1 MSVGQQSWGCID
13 LKLNKNKSTN
23 ITTLNPRLGG
33 GSAETGDG
41 EGAEMSYGQ
50 WSLLFRITYN
60 FILAITRSKGIHRR
74 SIPFHIPKEEE
85 RKGTH
90 SLRE

>member
-50 WSLLFRITYN
+50 WSLMFRIVTTS
-60 FILAITRSKGIHRR
+60 FWQ
-74 SIPFHIPKEEE
+74 
-85 RKGTH
+85 
-90 SLRE
+90 